1 MDLTI
6 LVKTQELA
14 NQDWYEHVKCKHKF
28 LGSEYK
34 AFKTYNISISIQ
46 VLAKDA
52 TLWHHFDEFFKITN
66 MQNMI

>member
-1 MDLTI
+1 MRGSSIFFIKKTINVDLTI

-52 TLWHHFDEFFKITN
+52 TL
-66 MQNMI
+66 